1 MVRFAGII
9 IDFLLINREAHML
22 PHLLAGVSLTQISKT
37 FMLFNQFLYAADMP
51 LHRIVPGFRICNEGT
66 IILRTNGF

>member
-1 MVRFAGII
+1 
-9 IDFLLINREAHML
+9 ML

-51 LHRIVPGFRICNEGT
+51 LHRIVSGFRICNEGT